1 MRHVADDSGEK
12 IDKVF
17 CHLLLKTFT
26 KKVRSKFTR
35 LLQIAFVLNVESIE
49 DLSLVEVF
57 LFHLQDAQSCDLNFK
72 FKDDNLLTSSE
83 IHNILR
89 LRVDIVP

>member
-1 MRHVADDSGEK
+1 M
-12 IDKVF
+12 
-17 CHLLLKTFT
+17 
-26 KKVRSKFTR
+26 
-35 LLQIAFVLNVESIE
+35 ESIE

-57 LFHLQDAQSCDLNFK
+57 LFHLQDAQSCDLNFE

>member
-1 MRHVADDSGEK
+1 M
-12 IDKVF
+12 
-17 CHLLLKTFT
+17 
-26 KKVRSKFTR
+26 
-35 LLQIAFVLNVESIE
+35 ESIE

-57 LFHLQDAQSCDLNFK
+57 LFQDAQSCDLNFN

>member
-1 MRHVADDSGEK
+1 M
-12 IDKVF
+12 
-17 CHLLLKTFT
+17 
-26 KKVRSKFTR
+26 
-35 LLQIAFVLNVESIE
+35 ESIE

-57 LFHLQDAQSCDLNFK
+57 LFHLQDAQSFDLNFN

>member
-17 CHLLLKTFT
+17 CHLLLKTLK

-57 LFHLQDAQSCDLNFK
+57 LFHLQDAQSFDLNFK

>member
-1 MRHVADDSGEK
+1 MRHVADDSGEN
-12 IDKVF
+12 IDKVLSF
-17 CHLLLKTFT
+17 AFENVQ